1 MKDKS
6 QGGDECLLQGMIHNL
21 AMFVILARASMIG
34 SRVVS
39 AFCLTGPSLLYQ
51 SCPVPSLIQIEH
63 LTSNGRH
70 GYEQRGED

>member
-39 AFCLTGPSLLYQ
+39 AFALPGLRLCTRAALFP
-51 SCPVPSLIQIEH
+51 
-63 LTSNGRH
+63 R
-70 GYEQRGED
+70 